1 MSDRAQ
7 FLQNRLGNVANLSGT
22 VTNSTEVPAWNSQSG
37 TDWVCLSPGGVCEKR
52 GQIPQ
57 FLK

>member
-37 TDWVCLSPGGVCEKR
+37 TDWVCEKP